1 MASSAHTTSR
11 RNFLAVAGLASAAIV
26 TPLAVTAAT
35 PTPKPDDVSDAL
47 KQAGVAIDTAF
58 AAHADA
64 DSKIWTARTAL
75 RDWERANPEPKM
87 AEDYEVRDG
96 ETVTEAYERERR
108 ALGIVRR
115 EWAARRTEFLKSNS
129 VARLQTS
136 ANEATAVFERLVG
149 DFAEMPASNMAEIL
163 FKADVAWGLDP
174 DHNAIAASVV
184 RDLIDLKQAAA

>member
-1 MASSAHTTSR
+1 MDEATGPNTTSR
-11 RNFLAVAGLASAAIV
+11 RNFLAVAGLASVAFV
-26 TPLAVTAAT
+26 TPMAIAAAAEG
-35 PTPKPDDVSDAL
+35 VSEAL
-47 KQAGVAIDTAF
+47 KRAGVAIDTAF
-58 AAHADA
+58 AAHTDA

-108 ALGIVRR
+108 TLGIVRR
-115 EWAARRTEFLKSNS
+115 EWAARRTEFLKSHS